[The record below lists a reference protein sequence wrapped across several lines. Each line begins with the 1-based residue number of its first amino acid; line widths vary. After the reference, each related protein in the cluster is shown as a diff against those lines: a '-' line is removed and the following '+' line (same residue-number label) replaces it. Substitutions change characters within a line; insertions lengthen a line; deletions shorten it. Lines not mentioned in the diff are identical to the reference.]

1 MSRHKPMLVMFEL
14 RTRRS
19 LVQRAIQSVILFPFK
34 PIELGHHGADA
45 DAVQVRSITT
55 VSDA

>member
-1 MSRHKPMLVMFEL
+1 MLVMFEL

-34 PIELGHHGADA
+34 LIELGHHGADA